1 MTQPILEPC
10 YVYLDNNATTKV
22 HKEVFEAMIP
32 HFTKLF
38 GNPSSMHMCGGV
50 VAKQAYAAREQL
62 GALLGAHP
70 DEILFTSGGTESDN
84 LAIRGA
90 LETAPA
96 RKHIITTRVEH
107 PGVLSTAKWLA
118 SKGYDVTFLD
128 VDGHGDLD
136 MNAYRAAFRPDTAL
150 VSIMW
155 ANNETGVIFPIRELA
170 AYAHDRGVP
179 FHTDAVQAVGKIPMN
194 IRDTAVDF
202 LSLSGHKLH
211 GPKGIGALYVRKGS
225 RLAPIIFGGHQE
237 HGKRPGTE
245 NVPAIIGL
253 GKAAEV
259 ALKNIDDENGRVRNL
274 RDKLE
279 RELLSKIPHTQV
291 NGNRESRL
299 PNTTNMS
306 FEYIEGEAILLRMNE
321 LRIAASSGSAC
332 TSGSLEPSHVL
343 RAMGIPFTMIH
354 GSVRFSLS
362 IFNTE
367 MEIDFV
373 IEHFPRIVKE
383 LRDISP
389 FWKEEYGSG

>member
-10 YVYLDNNATTKV
+10 YIYLDNNATTRV

-50 VAKQAYAAREQL
+50 VAKQARAAREQL
-62 GALLGAHP
+62 GALIGAHP
-70 DEILFTSGGTESDN
+70 DEIIFTSGGTESDN
-84 LAIRGA
+84 MAIRGT
-90 LETAPA
+90 LETSPSK
-96 RKHIITTRVEH
+96 KHIITTRVEH

-118 SKGYDVTFLD
+118 TRGYDVTFLD
-128 VDGHGDLD
+128 VDGHGNLD

-150 VSIMW
+150 VSVMW
-155 ANNETGVIFPIRELA
+155 ANNETGVIFPIDKLA
-170 AYAHDRGVP
+170 AYAHERGVP

-194 IRDTAVDF
+194 LGDMPVDF

-211 GPKGIGALYVRKGS
+211 GPKGIGALFVRKGS
-225 RLAPIIFGGHQE
+225 RLAPILFGGHQE
-237 HGKRPGTE
+237 NGKRPGTE

-259 ALKNIDDENGRVRNL
+259 ALKNIDDENVRVRGL

-279 RELLSKIPHTQV
+279 RALLARISRTQV
-291 NGNRESRL
+291 NGDRESRL

-367 MEIDFV
+367 REIDFV
-373 IEHFPRIVKE
+373 IEHFPRIVRE

-389 FWKEEYGSG
+389 FWKNEYASG